1 LDRDYADFREFIFH
15 ALGWLSLRRMR
26 RARKGAIMTVG
37 LRYRI
42 QGGFAMS
49 EENEALVRR
58 YFEEIWDNGN
68 LELIDELFTTNFV
81 RHGPVGTEGG
91 EVRGLEGFK
100 DLVSSYRTGLP
111 DLRIPIEDLIAE
123 GDRVVTRWT
132 AYGTHQGELLGNAPT
147 GNQAS
152 VTGILVDR
160 VSGGKIEE
168 EWVAYDTL
176 HFMQQIGAGTVPGQ

>member
-1 LDRDYADFREFIFH
+1 
-15 ALGWLSLRRMR
+15 
-26 RARKGAIMTVG
+26 
-37 LRYRI
+37 
-42 QGGFAMS
+42 MS

-58 YFEEIWDNGN
+58 YFEEIWNKGN

-81 RHGPVGTEGG
+81 RHGPVGTEG

-100 DLVSSYRTGLP
+100 ALVSSYRAGLP
-111 DLRIPIEDLIAE
+111 DLRIPIEDQIAA

-147 GNQAS
+147 GNQAT

-160 VSGGKIEE
+160 ISGGKIEE
-168 EWVAYDTL
+168 EWVDYDTL
-176 HFMQQIGAGTVPGQ
+176 HLMQQIGAL

>member
-1 LDRDYADFREFIFH
+1 MHR
-15 ALGWLSLRRMR
+15 G
-26 RARKGAIMTVG
+26 RKGVIMTVG
-37 LRYRI
+37 VRDRTR
-42 QGGFAMS
+42 GGSAMS

-58 YFEEIWDNGN
+58 YFEEIWNEGN

-100 DLVSSYRTGLP
+100 DLVSSYRSGLP

-147 GNQAS
+147 GNQAT

-176 HFMQQIGAGTVPGQ
+176 HFLRQIGAGTVPGQ

>member
-1 LDRDYADFREFIFH
+1 
-15 ALGWLSLRRMR
+15 MR
-26 RARKGAIMTVG
+26 RGRKGAIMTVG
-37 LRYRI
+37 VRRRK
-42 QGGFAMS
+42 QGGDYAMS

-58 YFEEIWDNGN
+58 YFEEIWNKGN
-68 LELIDELFTTNFV
+68 LELIDELFVTNFV
-81 RHGPVGTEGG
+81 RHGPVGTEG

-100 DLVSSYRTGLP
+100 GLVSSYRAGLP

-147 GNQAS
+147 GNQAT

-176 HFMQQIGAGTVPGQ
+176 HFMRQIGGVAAPGQ